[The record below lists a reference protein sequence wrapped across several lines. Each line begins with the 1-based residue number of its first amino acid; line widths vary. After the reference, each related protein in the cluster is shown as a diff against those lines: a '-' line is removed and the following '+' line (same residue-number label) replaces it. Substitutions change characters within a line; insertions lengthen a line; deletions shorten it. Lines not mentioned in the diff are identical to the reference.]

1 MLLLRTRAEL
11 AQWRA
16 EQQAA
21 GIGIAF
27 VPTMGNL
34 HDGHLRL
41 VEQARNTS
49 SLKAQAVLVSIFVN
63 PLQFND
69 PGDLARYPR
78 TEVEDCAQLAAHGVD
93 AVFLPSVGTV
103 YLDATADGTGL
114 QVSVQP
120 GALAERWEGA
130 VRPGHFAGVTTI
142 VAKLF
147 HLVRPAIALFGE
159 KDFQQLQIVRRMVRD
174 LDFETTVI
182 SVPTERAPDG
192 LALSS
197 RNRFLT
203 PVERQVAPL
212 LYAQLQRAE
221 TRIRLGVDSV
231 DQVLADSRDALVA
244 AGFEIDYSVFC
255 DVDLLLPRRDVG
267 PGILLAAARLGAVRL
282 LDNSRVDL

>member
-1 MLLLRTRAEL
+1 MRLLRTRAEL

-16 EQQAA
+16 EQQAD

-49 SLKAQAVLVSIFVN
+49 VLTSPSVLVSIFVN

-78 TEVEDCAQLAAHGVD
+78 TEAEDCAQLAAQGVD
-93 AVFLPSVGTV
+93 AVFLPSVGDI
-103 YLDATADGTGL
+103 YCDATVDGTGL

-120 GALAERWEGA
+120 GALAEHWEGA
-130 VRPGHFAGVTTI
+130 VRPGHFAGVTTV

-147 HLVRPAIALFGE
+147 HLVRPAIAVFGE

-174 LDFETTVI
+174 LDFETMVI

-197 RNRFLT
+197 RNRFLS
-203 PVERQVAPL
+203 PAERRAAPL

-221 TRIRLGVDSV
+221 TRIRQGVDSV

-244 AGFEIDYSVFC
+244 AGFEIDYFVFC
-255 DVDLLLPRRDVG
+255 DVDALLPRRDAG
-267 PGILLAAARLGAVRL
+267 PGILLAAARLGVVRL
-282 LDNSRVDL
+282 LDNSRVGS